1 VISLFSCAAPAITA
15 TVRFRADGQVALA
28 LGADETF
35 PEGARFLHFHP
46 ARDEADAAGRLAS
59 LRERGLPVHGL
70 SPGWIRR
77 HGLLAVDSLS
87 LFTGS
92 LSGSEPAAD
101 GWQECLSLGLPYVA
115 TILYGPRDSEAALAE
130 RLALLREATSVVLLP
145 REAGDQLLG
154 EECTDG
160 VQDARFLALAR
171 RTLPE
176 SVRVRASWAALGWKM
191 AQATLAFGAD
201 ELAGWGLEEA
211 LAYGKKGRPAATVG
225 AAEVRA
231 GIEEAGREPVEI

>member
-1 VISLFSCAAPAITA
+1 MTSLFAARAPVTA
-15 TVRFRADGQVALA
+15 SVRYRPDGAVALV
-28 LGADETF
+28 LGTDEAF
-35 PEGARFLHFHP
+35 PEGARCVHFHP
-46 ARDEADAAGRLAS
+46 ARDEADPAARLAS
-59 LRERGLPVHGL
+59 LRERGLPIHGL
-70 SPGWIRR
+70 SPGWVRR
-77 HGLLAVDSLS
+77 HGLLPVDSLS
-87 LFTGS
+87 VFTGS
-92 LSGSEPAAD
+92 LSQGPEPAAE
-101 GWQECLSLGLPYVA
+101 GWQACLELGVPYVA
-115 TILYGPRDSEAALAE
+115 TILYGPRDSEAALTE
-130 RLALLREATSVVLLP
+130 RLGLLQGASSVVLLP

-171 RTLPE
+171 RTLPA

-211 LAYGKKGRPAATVG
+211 LAYGKKVRPAATVG

-231 GIEEAGREPVEI
+231 GIEEAGREPVEF